1 MSKRIEYFDILRG
14 LAILGVVAIHSSNT
28 GLQFSEES
36 INFNFTVLWRN
47 VLSFSVPMFLAISGF
62 LVVVPS
68 SVMLKKY
75 MVYDLGQNNSN
86 DKNHLK
92 NKRK

>member
-1 MSKRIEYFDILRG
+1 M
-14 LAILGVVAIHSSNT
+14 VVGKVSGDS
-28 GLQFSEES
+28 
-36 INFNFTVLWRN
+36 VLT
-47 VLSFSVPMFLAISGF
+47 
-62 LVVVPS
+62 VVVPS